1 MAGRTLADAQADY
14 TAVRT
19 AWLAAIN
26 AEQVGVGDKSIRRGD
41 VDKLYKQMLA
51 LDAEVQSL
59 SRGGF
64 RIRGGTPT

>member
-19 AWLAAIN
+19 AWLAALE
-26 AEQVGVGDKSIRRGD
+26 AERVGIADKSIQRSSSTE
-41 VDKLYKQMLA
+41 LYKQMKE
-51 LDAEVQSL
+51 LDAEVARL
-59 SRGGF
+59 SRGGM